1 MFHRVIQGVCAD
13 AKRIRAGYAI
23 TLIVCVLAV
32 VTWNSPVGHVQAAL
46 EQPMQQGIS
55 ALASPDTVRMAALRR
70 EAANGNQDASLD
82 LSTALLDR
90 YDMARNP
97 DDLYEALEWMDRR
110 WDVSDHTEL
119 VGRVVAN
126 YCGQRV
132 VQWHRL
138 CVLGE

>member
-1 MFHRVIQGVCAD
+1 MFHRVIRSLASAAG
-13 AKRIRAGYAI
+13 RTSAGYVV
-23 TLIVCVLAV
+23 TLLACVLLAYA
-32 VTWNSPVGHVQAAL
+32 WNSPIVHVQAAMKH
-46 EQPMQQGIS
+46 PVDTRGVPS
-55 ALASPDTVRMAALRR
+55 AAPDAPRFDALRR
-70 EAANGNQDASLD
+70 EAASGDERSNLELTA
-82 LSTALLDR
+82 ALLDR
-90 YDMARNP
+90 YDVAGES

-110 WDVSDHTEL
+110 WDVSDRTEL